1 MPGQR
6 RRAVPH
12 VVDLSGPAYR
22 CSCPS
27 RKIPC
32 KHVLALLLLWSE
44 GSVPDDAA
52 GPPDW
57 AGSWLVARA
66 AKASRAPSG
75 DQAEPKDPS
84 AAARRAEQREARVA
98 SGLAELDRWLCDQV
112 RQGLAAS
119 QQAGYAHWDDIA
131 ARMVDAQA
139 PGLAERLRAL
149 ASVPHSGAGWDGRL
163 LEEYALLHLLAV
175 AYRRQA
181 ELPPPLRDTVRSRIG
196 FSLRQAD
203 VLAGGQPIRD
213 HWQVLARRDLEQD
226 RIRTRRTWLR
236 GRKTGRDALLLSFAA
251 AGQAL
256 DDSLPS
262 APTPTRTWCS
272 TRRVPLR
279 AAVLARHDA
288 RRGAA
293 DGAAGWRHDR
303 RAAGGYAA
311 ALAADPWL
319 DSWLA
324 VVEIIPVRAPALAV
338 RGADGGSLPLH
349 PGAGDC
355 WPLFALSGGR
365 PVTLAGEWT
374 PRGLWPLTPGT
385 RPDRR
390 YRCER
395 MAGPGHC
402 EPDRYRTGR
411 GSRARRPW
419 PAVPGRRPPGR
430 SRRPAARPG
439 RAADGRAPG
448 RNPDPSGRIRVP
460 GRAAPRRRTGPGSRG
475 QPGRWPPARPDAR
488 RRAPGSAGRVADRDG
503 SPRPPG
509 PASPAARAA
518 RPGPAGLAVRPG
530 LRRLSAEAGGAR
542 ARWLA
547 RLNPDWTFVTALTE
561 SGDDTWRLGGKSQRR
576 GYLAALR
583 ARDPAAAREL
593 ITQSWAAA
601 GPERVMFLS
610 VLANQGLSLADEP
623 LLESALD
630 ERDTEVRGW
639 AAHLLARLPGSALG
653 RGWRA
658 APPAA
663 CASTGTCAAPG

>member
-1 MPGQR
+1 MAERWDRERVLALAPDAPSQR
-6 RRAVPH
+6 TALSLASGRAWPAIGAAAGADAVWGECRGSASAPYRT

-57 AGSWLVARA
+57 AGSWLMSRATRA
-66 AKASRAPSG
+66 AARG
-75 DQAEPKDPS
+75 VRGES
-84 AAARRAEQREARVA
+84 AQSAARRAEQREARVA

-139 PGLAERLRAL
+139 PGVAERLRAL

-203 VLAGGQPIRD
+203 VLADGQPIRD

-236 GRKTGRDALLLSFAA
+236 GRKTGRDALLLSFAP

-256 DDSLPS
+256 DDSLAVGADIDADLVFYPG
-262 APTPTRTWCS
+262 A
-272 TRRVPLR
+272 VPLR
-279 AAVLARHDA
+279 AAVLARHDDSDG
-288 RRGAA
+288 GAPLDA
-293 DGAAGWRHDR
+293 VPLDSAPLDAVSLDGGPPDGGTIAGLL
-303 RAAGGYAA
+303 GGYAA

-319 DSWLA
+319 DNWLA
-324 VVEIIPVRAPALAV
+324 VVEIIPVRAPAPAV

-374 PRGLWPLTPGT
+374 PRGLWPLTAW
-385 RPDRR
+385 D
-390 YRCER
+390 E
-395 MAGPGHC
+395 AG
-402 EPDRYRTGR
+402 R
-411 GSRARRPW
+411 
-419 PAVPGRRPPGR
+419 AVP
-430 SRRPAARPG
+430 
-439 RAADGRAPG
+439 
-448 RNPDPSGRIRVP
+448 
-460 GRAAPRRRTGPGSRG
+460 
-475 QPGRWPPARPDAR
+475 
-488 RRAPGSAGRVADRDG
+488 
-503 SPRPPG
+503 
-509 PASPAARAA
+509 
-518 RPGPAGLAVRPG
+518 L
-530 LRRLSAEAGGAR
+530 
-542 ARWLA
+542 
-547 RLNPDWTFVTALTE
+547 
-561 SGDDTWRLGGKSQRR
+561 
-576 GYLAALR
+576 
-583 ARDPAAAREL
+583 
-593 ITQSWAAA
+593 
-601 GPERVMFLS
+601 
-610 VLANQGLSLADEP
+610 
-623 LLESALD
+623 
-630 ERDTEVRGW
+630 
-639 AAHLLARLPGSALG
+639 
-653 RGWRA
+653 
-658 APPAA
+658 
-663 CASTGTCAAPG
+663 